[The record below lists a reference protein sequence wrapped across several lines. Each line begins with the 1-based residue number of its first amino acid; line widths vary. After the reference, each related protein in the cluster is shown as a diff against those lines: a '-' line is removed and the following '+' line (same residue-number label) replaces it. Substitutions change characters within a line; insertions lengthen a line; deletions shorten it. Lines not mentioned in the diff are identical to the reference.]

1 MKKKTRPKQHLAS
14 FGIVRIKKKSQVKY
28 QLLSSRNTL
37 LSKGKTRWK
46 MNTPMES
53 RNRRFIPPSA
63 LQCLLSQPWLSKRML
78 VKIFAW
84 YSTEPLFHR
93 PGILHWIIFN
103 FSSGRKNR
111 VSYTL
116 SAWLGFIYLFNGKS
130 TPNWGAGGTHALS
143 LPAATLG
150 WREQGEEVSTKMMN
164 FSGKMKR

>member
-1 MKKKTRPKQHLAS
+1 
-14 FGIVRIKKKSQVKY
+14 
-28 QLLSSRNTL
+28 
-37 LSKGKTRWK
+37 
-46 MNTPMES
+46 MNTPLES

-111 VSYTL
+111 GSDTL
-116 SAWLGFIYLFNGKS
+116 TACLGLLYVFHGRRS
-130 TPNWGAGGTHALS
+130 PNWGKRGTQALS
-143 LPAATLG
+143 LSSCCPGVEGTRGRG
-150 WREQGEEVSTKMMN
+150 WRWWTFLGKWRDKHIAERLHLSGAVISCFFFFSTN
-164 FSGKMKR
+164 DFPGVNAT